1 MKRIKVQAVKVVL
14 TMPHVSG
21 VFARLVF
28 SYVYLHERFM
38 TVVGVKGDFFGY
50 SDLHFEDFPP

>member
-1 MKRIKVQAVKVVL
+1 
-14 TMPHVSG
+14 MPHVSG